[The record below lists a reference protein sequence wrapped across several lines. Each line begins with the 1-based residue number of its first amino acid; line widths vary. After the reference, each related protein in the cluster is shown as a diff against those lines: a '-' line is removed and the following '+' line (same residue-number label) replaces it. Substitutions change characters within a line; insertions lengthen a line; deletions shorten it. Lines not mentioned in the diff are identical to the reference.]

1 MIHKSFCKIQILSVY
16 VFVRELEAKN
26 QGEMDRVGQTII

>member
-1 MIHKSFCKIQILSVY
+1 MIHKFFCKIQILFVD

-26 QGEMDRVGQTII
+26 QGEMARVGQTII